1 MPESVYRHF
10 DAEGNLLYVG
20 YSANHLGRLM
30 QHING
35 SDWSGRIARIE
46 VEHFPSR
53 RKAMEA
59 EAAAI
64 EEESPRHNKK
74 PGRPPMNV
82 KPTVVRLTQ
91 EALDRIEKIAGPNQR
106 AAFIREAVDSELE
119 RREAESQNSV
129 QNGGDD
135 GEKQ

>member
-1 MPESVYRHF
+1 
-10 DAEGNLLYVG
+10 
-20 YSANHLGRLM
+20 
-30 QHING
+30 
-35 SDWSGRIARIE
+35 
-46 VEHFPSR
+46 
-53 RKAMEA
+53 
-59 EAAAI
+59 
-64 EEESPRHNKK
+64 
-74 PGRPPMNV
+74 MNV

>member
-1 MPESVYRHF
+1 M
-10 DAEGNLLYVG
+10 
-20 YSANHLGRLM
+20 
-30 QHING
+30 
-35 SDWSGRIARIE
+35 
-46 VEHFPSR
+46 
-53 RKAMEA
+53 
-59 EAAAI
+59 
-64 EEESPRHNKK
+64 
-74 PGRPPMNV
+74 GRPPMNV

-91 EALDRIEKIAGPNQR
+91 EALDRIEKIEGPNQR

>member
-1 MPESVYRHF
+1 M
-10 DAEGNLLYVG
+10 
-20 YSANHLGRLM
+20 
-30 QHING
+30 
-35 SDWSGRIARIE
+35 
-46 VEHFPSR
+46 
-53 RKAMEA
+53 
-59 EAAAI
+59 
-64 EEESPRHNKK
+64 
-74 PGRPPMNV
+74 GRPPMNV

>member
-1 MPESVYRHF
+1 MTDFP
-10 DAEGNLLYVG
+10 
-20 YSANHLGRLM
+20 
-30 QHING
+30 I
-35 SDWSGRIARIE
+35 SDTSGR
-46 VEHFPSR
+46 
-53 RKAMEA
+53 M
-59 EAAAI
+59 
-64 EEESPRHNKK
+64 
-74 PGRPPMNV
+74 GRPPMNV

>member
-1 MPESVYRHF
+1 M
-10 DAEGNLLYVG
+10 
-20 YSANHLGRLM
+20 
-30 QHING
+30 
-35 SDWSGRIARIE
+35 
-46 VEHFPSR
+46 
-53 RKAMEA
+53 
-59 EAAAI
+59 
-64 EEESPRHNKK
+64 
-74 PGRPPMNV
+74 GRPPMNV

-135 GEKQ
+135 GEEQ